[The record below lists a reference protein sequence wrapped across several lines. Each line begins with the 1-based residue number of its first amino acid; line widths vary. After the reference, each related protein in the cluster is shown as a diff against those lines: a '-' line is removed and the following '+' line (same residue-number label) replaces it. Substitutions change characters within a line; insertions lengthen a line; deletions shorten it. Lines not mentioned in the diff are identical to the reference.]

1 MKVTQTQKTLGQSL
15 LFGGLFFV
23 TSLGIVGLLA
33 TQSGAI

>member
-15 LFGGLFFV
+15 LFGGLLLV
-23 TSLGIVGLLA
+23 SSLGLIGILA

>member
-15 LFGGLFFV
+15 LFGGLLLV
-23 TSLGIVGLLA
+23 TSLGMIGLLA